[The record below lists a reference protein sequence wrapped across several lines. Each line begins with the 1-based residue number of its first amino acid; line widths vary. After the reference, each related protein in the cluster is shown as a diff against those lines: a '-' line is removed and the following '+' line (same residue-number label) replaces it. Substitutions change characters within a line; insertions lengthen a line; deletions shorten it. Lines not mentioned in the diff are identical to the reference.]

1 MVNDETDALL
11 ASLNSQRQHVLGA
24 LEGLSE
30 DDLRRPVL
38 PSAWTPLGMVRH
50 LALEVE
56 QFWFRGAVAGEP
68 ITLTSGDEAWQ
79 VPPDVPSAVVLGRYR
94 DEIARAN
101 AIIAATPVDAMPTWW
116 PDFFR
121 GFPPRPLRKTILHV
135 ITETATH
142 AGHLDAFRE
151 LVDGG
156 QWLVLT
162 R

>member
-11 ASLNSQRQHVLGA
+11 ASLNSQRQHVLGT

-38 PSAWTPLGMVRH
+38 PSGWTPLGMVRH

-68 ITLTSGDEAWQ
+68 ITLTSRDEAWQ
-79 VPPDVPSAVVLGRYR
+79 VPADVPGAAVLDLYR
-94 DEIARAN
+94 EEIAKAN
-101 AIIAATPVDAMPTWW
+101 EIIAATPPDAMPRWW
-116 PDFFR
+116 PDFF
-121 GFPPRPLRKTILHV
+121 GDFPPRPLRKTILHV
-135 ITETATH
+135 IAETATH

-151 LVDGG
+151 LTDGN
-156 QWLVLT
+156 QWIVLT